1 MSKEILNVVEVVSA
15 EKGVAKEIIFEAI
28 EAALASATRKR
39 HPEDLDVRV
48 SIDRETGD
56 YETFRRW
63 EVVDEASV
71 VFTQE
76 EADAA
81 LAKLLAE
88 VPPPEDDDGA
98 GDDAGEPEEPVGPQ
112 VFDPNRQ
119 MLYDAVSERMPGLG
133 IGEFVEERIESVAF
147 GRIAAQTAK
156 QVIVQK
162 VREAERAQVIE
173 AYQDRVG
180 DMVTG
185 VVKRLERGSIIL
197 DLGGNAEAVVGR
209 EEAIP
214 REIARPGDRL
224 RGYLHDVRAE
234 ARGPQLFVSRTAP
247 ELMVRLFTLEVPE
260 IAEGLIEIMGC
271 ARDPGSRAKIGV
283 RSNVP
288 RIDPVGA
295 CVGMRGSRVQAV
307 SNELAGERVDII
319 PWDENPAQYVINAMS
334 PAEVVSIIVDEEA
347 NAMDVA
353 VQEEQLSQAIGRGG
367 QNVRLASH
375 LTQWQIN
382 VMTEQQADE
391 KNEMEAGKF
400 LSLFRDQLDVDEE
413 VANILLQE
421 GFTSIEDVAYVS
433 EEEMLAIDEFDEEI
447 CRELQSRARDV
458 LLIREIA
465 NEEGVSVGSPAEDL
479 LLLDGMD
486 TELAYGL
493 AAKGVT
499 TREELAELSVDDFTE
514 ILEIDPERAGKL
526 IMTARAIWFEQE
538 EAESPS
544 R

>member
-1 MSKEILNVVEVVSA
+1 MSREILNVVEVVSA
-15 EKGVAKEIIFEAI
+15 EKGVAEEVIFEAI

-39 HPEDLDVRV
+39 HPEDLEVRV

-63 EVVDEASV
+63 EVVDDAAV

-76 EADAA
+76 DADAA
-81 LAKLLAE
+81 LEKLLAE
-88 VPPPEDDDGA
+88 APPPEGDSGDVGDA
-98 GDDAGEPEEPVGPQ
+98 GDEPVGPR
-112 VFDPNRQ
+112 VFDPNRNV
-119 MLYDAVSERMPGLG
+119 LHSDDSVRALGLAV
-133 IGEFVEERIESVAF
+133 GEFVEEPIPSVAF

-173 AYQDRVG
+173 AYQHRVG
-180 DMVTG
+180 EMVTG

-197 DLGGNAEAVVGR
+197 DLGGNAEAIVGR
-209 EEAIP
+209 EEVIP
-214 REIARPGDRL
+214 REIVRPGDRL
-224 RGYLHDVRAE
+224 RGYLREVRAE
-234 ARGPQLFVSRTAP
+234 VRGPQLFVSRTAP
-247 ELMVRLFTLEVPE
+247 ELMVKLFTLEVPE

-283 RSNVP
+283 RSNVA

-319 PWDENPAQYVINAMS
+319 MWDENPAQFVINAMS
-334 PAEVVSIIVDEEA
+334 PAEVVSIVVDEESK
-347 NAMDVA
+347 AMDVA
-353 VQEEQLSQAIGRGG
+353 VHEEQLSQAIGRGG
-367 QNVRLASH
+367 QNVRLASQ
-375 LTQWQIN
+375 LAQWQIN

-391 KNEMEAGKF
+391 KNEVEAGKF

-413 VANILLQE
+413 VALILLQE
-421 GFTSIEDVAYVS
+421 GFTSIEEVAYVP
-433 EEEMLAIDEFDEEI
+433 EAEMLAIDEFDEDI

-465 NEEGVSVGSPAEDL
+465 SEEGVSSGSPAEDL
-479 LLLDGMD
+479 LLLEGMD

-499 TREELAELSVDDFTE
+499 TREDLADLSVDDFTE
-514 ILEIDPERAGKL
+514 LMEIDPERAGKL
-526 IMTARAIWFEQE
+526 IMTARAIWFEPE
-538 EAESPS
+538 ETETPP

>member
-1 MSKEILNVVEVVSA
+1 MSKEILSVVEVVSA

-63 EVVDEASV
+63 EIVDDASV

-81 LAKLLAE
+81 LEKLLAE
-88 VPPPEDDDGA
+88 ASPHEDDGA
-98 GDDAGEPEEPVGPQ
+98 AEEDVEEVAGPRVFDSNRQILYSDASRRLPGLKAGDFAEEP
-112 VFDPNRQ
+112 
-119 MLYDAVSERMPGLG
+119 
-133 IGEFVEERIESVAF
+133 IESVAF

-162 VREAERAQVIE
+162 VREAERTQVIE
-173 AYQDRVG
+173 AYENRVG
-180 DMVTG
+180 EMVTG

-197 DLGGNAEAVVGR
+197 DLGGNAEAVVNR
-209 EEAIP
+209 EEVIP
-214 REIARPGDRL
+214 REIVRPGDRL
-224 RGYLHDVRAE
+224 RGYLREVRPE

-260 IAEGLIEIMGC
+260 IAERLIEIMGC

-283 RSNVP
+283 RSNVA

-319 PWDENPAQYVINAMS
+319 LWDENPAQYVINAMS
-334 PAEVVSIIVDEEA
+334 PAEVVSIVVDEESR
-347 NAMDVA
+347 AMDVA
-353 VQEEQLSQAIGRGG
+353 VHEEQLSQAIGRGG
-367 QNVRLASH
+367 QNVRLASQ

-413 VANILLQE
+413 VALILLQE
-421 GFTSIEDVAYVS
+421 GFTSIEEVAYVS
-433 EEEMLAIDEFDEEI
+433 EAEMLAIDEFDEEI

-465 NEEGVSVGSPAEDL
+465 SEEGVSSGAPAEDL

-493 AAKGVT
+493 ASKGVT

-514 ILEIDPERAGKL
+514 IMEIDPERAGKL

-538 EAESPS
+538 EAESQS
-544 R
+544 G